1 MGILIGSTLKGVLV
15 GVAAGFF
22 ARKMNSMP
30 AGIIFGLVM
39 GALLAF
45 LVAMMPA
52 ANGEH
57 YYVEIMVPGT
67 IVGIILGFATQKYG
81 RSPKAVPTT

>member
-1 MGILIGSTLKGVLV
+1 
-15 GVAAGFF
+15 
-22 ARKMNSMP
+22 MP
-30 AGIIFGLVM
+30 AGIVFGLVM

-45 LVAMMPA
+45 LVALMPS

-57 YYVEIMVPGT
+57 YYVEIMIPGT

-81 RSPKAVPTT
+81 RGPKAVPAA